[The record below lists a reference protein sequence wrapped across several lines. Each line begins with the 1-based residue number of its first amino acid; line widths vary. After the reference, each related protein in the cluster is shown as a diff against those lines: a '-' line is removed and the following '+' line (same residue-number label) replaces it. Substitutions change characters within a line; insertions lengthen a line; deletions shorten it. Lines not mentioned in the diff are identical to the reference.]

1 MKSKCKKYAQA
12 ITDYVL
18 GEETDVP
25 KEELMTHLKTC
36 AQCRKE
42 ATNWQDFQDMLRV
55 KEYHSRPEV
64 KEKWDRF
71 FKELTGEAQ
80 RSPDERRDQPR
91 SAPVCAKPACAADR
105 ASTDRPSRSDICLD
119 GAIDLNLDKKVGEP
133 AGILWQAIGRNEPVN
148 ILDLPQ
154 VSQLEPPK
162 AFSSFGWLA
171 HEKKVVM
178 KKNHQGIYVCLTPAE
193 KEKYSAAVRTK

>member
-1 MKSKCKKYAQA
+1 MKRTKNKTVYPSDGCKRYAQA

-25 KEELMTHLKTC
+25 KEELMTHIKQC
-36 AQCRKE
+36 AKCHKE
-42 ATNWQDFQDMLRV
+42 LSNWQDFHDMLRV

-71 FKELTGEAQ
+71 IRELT
-80 RSPDERRDQPR
+80 
-91 SAPVCAKPACAADR
+91 APAPACVPTDVGTGR
-105 ASTDRPSRSDICLD
+105 PDRPAAAT
-119 GAIDLNLDKKVGEP
+119 GELNLDEKVGTP
-133 AGILWQAIGRNEPVN
+133 AGILWQALAKNGAVN

-162 AFSSFGWLA
+162 AYSAFGWLA

-178 KKNHQGIYVCLTPAE
+178 RKEPTGTYVYLTPAE
-193 KEKYSAAVRTK
+193 KEKYLTQAKV